1 MYDQNNKELIIINDN
16 ISSSQEGGQFTT
28 STDLKNFNN
37 NFSVLSISGL
47 NTEYSKNLSPTS
59 VISNSSGDNYSIQIK
74 FNKVMD
80 YEDTE
85 LKIKIVDNSSNNSIG
100 FMPLWNQTTLH
111 LVIDTDNGTVF
122 DDNASP
128 LTSGTTYKVTLS
140 GSAKDSDGNTLGS
153 DVVKYITP

>member
-1 MYDQNNKELIIINDN
+1 
-16 ISSSQEGGQFTT
+16 
-28 STDLKNFNN
+28 
-37 NFSVLSISGL
+37 
-47 NTEYSKNLSPTS
+47 
-59 VISNSSGDNYSIQIK
+59 
-74 FNKVMD
+74 MD

-85 LKIKIVDNSSNNSIG
+85 SKIKIIDNSSNNSIG

>member
-1 MYDQNNKELIIINDN
+1 MTIQTYFFSLLVKEKMNKVLYIILI
-16 ISSSQEGGQFTT
+16 S
-28 STDLKNFNN
+28 L
-37 NFSVLSISGL
+37 FSL
-47 NTEYSKNLSPTS
+47 T
-59 VISNSSGDNYSIQIK
+59 VISCSS
-74 FNKVMD
+74 
-80 YEDTE
+80 
-85 LKIKIVDNSSNNSIG
+85 
-100 FMPLWNQTTLH
+100 TLH